1 MVPAGAPRPSFAPA
15 AQNAEAPHRID
26 VGKPTFSRVFG
37 RKLQLV
43 AASIKDDELGCGA
56 RPVQKAQHVIEPH
69 VVIPECCSAGLLGI
83 NWDQIVDVGVLFRG
97 PVTRLVDEAD

>member
-1 MVPAGAPRPSFAPA
+1 MVPAGTQRPSFAPA

-69 VVIPECCSAGLLGI
+69 VLIPDCRSAGLLGI
-83 NWDQIVDVGVLFRG
+83 N
-97 PVTRLVDEAD
+97 

>member
-1 MVPAGAPRPSFAPA
+1 MVPAGTPRPSFAPA

-56 RPVQKAQHVIEPH
+56 RAVQKAQH
-69 VVIPECCSAGLLGI
+69 GI
-83 NWDQIVDVGVLFRG
+83 ACRWAYR
-97 PVTRLVDEAD
+97 

>member
-1 MVPAGAPRPSFAPA
+1 MVPAGTPRQSFDPA
-15 AQNAEAPHRID
+15 DQNAEAPHRID

-69 VVIPECCSAGLLGI
+69 VLIPKCRSAGLLGI